1 MQESTISQSGYV
13 NHRDRQRERILNHAE
28 TLFFAQG
35 IKAVN
40 VSDIAVAAQVT
51 RATIYRYYAHRLAIV
66 WALHQRYEAI
76 KLAMMPA
83 EVYDVQLDSTVR
95 LHRWLEVTKEYFFA
109 HKLHVKFRIQMDELY
124 TGVPEFETIRQT
136 KRTGLDDSDLLIQ
149 IIKNISNDDVNISLQ
164 NRYMTLIT
172 TLNGFEQ
179 KLLFDS
185 EQLTAEFGYDVR
197 QIYETFCQYLLCG
210 VRNKSRN

>member
-83 EVYDVQLDSTVR
+83 EVYDVQLDGAVR
-95 LHRWLEVTKEYFFA
+95 LRWWLEVTKEYFFA
-109 HKLHVKFRIQMDELY
+109 HKLQVKFRIQMDELY
-124 TGVPEFETIRQT
+124 TGVPEFEMIRQT
-136 KRTGLDDSDLLIQ
+136 KRTDVDKSDLLMQ
-149 IIKNISNDDVNISLQ
+149 IIKSISYSDTNISLQ
-164 NRYMTLIT
+164 NRYTALIT

-185 EQLTAEFGYDVR
+185 EQLTLEFGYDVR
-197 QIYETFCQYLLCG
+197 QIYETFCEFLLYG
-210 VRNKSRN
+210 VQNKSST

>member
-28 TLFFAQG
+28 ALFFAQG

-40 VSDIAVAAQVT
+40 VSDIALAAQVT

-76 KLAMMPA
+76 KSARMPA
-83 EVYDVQLDSTVR
+83 EVYDVHLDGTVR

-109 HKLHVKFRIQMDELY
+109 HTQLVKFRIQMDELY
-124 TGVPEFETIRQT
+124 TGVPEFDTIRQT
-136 KRTGLDDSDLLIQ
+136 KRTDGSDGDLLMQ
-149 IIKNISNDDVNISLQ
+149 IIKNISYSDTDISLQ
-164 NRYMTLIT
+164 NRYTALIT
-172 TLNGFEQ
+172 ILNGFEQ

-185 EQLTAEFGYDVR
+185 EQLTSEFGYDVR
-197 QIYETFCQYLLCG
+197 QIYETFCEFLLYG
-210 VRNKSRN
+210 VRNK

>member
-28 TLFFAQG
+28 ALFFAQG

-40 VSDIAVAAQVT
+40 VSDIALAAQVT

-76 KLAMMPA
+76 KSARMPA
-83 EVYDVQLDSTVR
+83 EVYDVHLDGTVR

-109 HKLHVKFRIQMDELY
+109 HTQLVKFRIQMDELY
-124 TGVPEFETIRQT
+124 TGVPEFDTIRQT
-136 KRTGLDDSDLLIQ
+136 KRTDGSDGDLLMQ
-149 IIKNISNDDVNISLQ
+149 IIKNISYSDTDISLQ
-164 NRYMTLIT
+164 NRYTALIT
-172 TLNGFEQ
+172 ILNGFEQ

-185 EQLTAEFGYDVR
+185 EQLTSEFGYDVS
-197 QIYETFCQYLLCG
+197 QTYETFCEFLLYG
-210 VRNKSRN
+210 VRNK